1 MNSYDMVAIGAL
13 AVDDLLYVDEFP
25 RPDAKVRVLRRLR
38 QAGGLAGNALIAA
51 ARLGASVAYA
61 GTLGDDELSR
71 EVAEKLRVEG
81 VELGPAER
89 NAAARPAQSTIIVEL
104 KNLTRTVFSSSSGLL
119 GPGDETDWL
128 GLLSN
133 ARVLLIDHHNPAGT
147 LRAIRAAKANGAA
160 VAADVERR
168 ADGPFDELLCEIEH
182 LVVSLRF
189 ARQLSGCADPAEAC
203 RSLFSSSRRVV
214 VVTCG
219 AEGCWWSDD
228 RTAEPNYQPA
238 YSVPVVDTT
247 GCGDVFH
254 GAYCAGLARGRTI
267 AQCVRLAAAAAA
279 LKATREGGGGSPT
292 AAEVDAFWQSQG
304 ESGL

>member
-1 MNSYDMVAIGAL
+1 MQVYDLAAIGAL

-25 RPDAKVRVLRRLR
+25 KPDTKVRVLRRLR

-61 GTLGDDELSR
+61 GRLGDDELSR
-71 EVAEKLRVEG
+71 LAAEELRREG
-81 VELGPAER
+81 VDLCFAER
-89 NAAARPAQSTIIVEL
+89 HAGAQPAHSTIIVERRHG
-104 KNLTRTVFSSSSGLL
+104 TRTVLSSSNGLL
-119 GPGDETDWL
+119 GPGDETEWL
-128 GLLSN
+128 RLLSN
-133 ARVLLIDHHNPAGT
+133 VRVLLIDHHNTAGT
-147 LRAIRAAKANGAA
+147 LRAVRAAKATGTL

-168 ADGPFDELLCEIEH
+168 ADGPFDELLDEIEH

-189 ARQLSGCADPAEAC
+189 ARQLSGCRDPADAC
-203 RSLFSSSRRVV
+203 RSLFAAARRAV

-219 AEGCWWSDD
+219 AEGCWWWDG
-228 RTAEPNYQPA
+228 RTAAPTHQPA

-254 GAYCAGLARGRTI
+254 GAYCAGLARGWTI

-292 AAEVDAFWQSQG
+292 AAEVEAFWQSRG
-304 ESGL
+304 ETGL